1 MTSIT
6 NLIQTLTK
14 DCLEYGE
21 LDASYSN
28 RCPANYL
35 EFDDCPFNKHC
46 EEITE
51 KDWIGVIVQ
60 ELKEYTKED

>member
-1 MTSIT
+1 MI

-14 DCLEYGE
+14 DCNEYGE

-35 EFDDCPFNKHC
+35 EFSECPFTEDKYC

-51 KDWIGVIVQ
+51 KDWIKVISK
-60 ELKEYTKED
+60 ELDKYKKEA

>member
-1 MTSIT
+1 MI

-14 DCLEYGE
+14 DCNEYGE

-35 EFDDCPFNKHC
+35 EFDECPFNKYC
-46 EEITE
+46 EMVIER
-51 KDWIGVIVQ
+51 DWIKVIKK
-60 ELKEYTKED
+60 ELDEYLKEG

>member
-1 MTSIT
+1 MT

-14 DCLEYGE
+14 DCNEYGE

-35 EFDDCPFNKHC
+35 EFDECPFSKYC
-46 EEITE
+46 EMVIER
-51 KDWIGVIVQ
+51 DWIKVIKK
-60 ELKEYTKED
+60 ELDEYLKEE